1 MGEAPSAKAV
11 DATATGA
18 APKKKSTGRD
28 RFPFIDQ
35 FRGLIGIMMAL
46 GHSSGFFNG
55 AWKSLDMFDP
65 LFNNWGQFGLRY
77 MGYLCAPG
85 FLMMNGAVSWYSYSR
100 RRLAGA
106 TDWQAKW
113 HLIQR
118 GLFLILMQ
126 VTWVNL
132 AWVAFRLDKYSPAH
146 LGIISTIGISMCL
159 LALLQGTRWQ
169 VRLAVA
175 LAAFVAHVFLL
186 RIPYNEN
193 VLWQRVIMQTF
204 VDAGDWNKYPVIPWF
219 GLGTMGSVMAVGWF
233 GGWKTVKRRIL
244 MSWGIGLA
252 AIGLATVVRLAH
264 GFGNSTDYYRFFH
277 ISFFLDSKYPPNL
290 YHNLW
295 FFGAVS
301 FMVGTMHLIG
311 QFAMPAIKW
320 LGGIGRVPFFFYC
333 MHITI
338 LGLVADRFGFYY
350 RQGAV
355 RGSFIG
361 WVFIL
366 AVMYPFSLWFWS
378 FKQKHPVLDQG
389 PIAQRVF
396 NKIIQMI

>member
-1 MGEAPSAKAV
+1 MGEGPTAKVVEPTIQDAKA
-11 DATATGA
+11 
-18 APKKKSTGRD
+18 KKKSTGRD

-35 FRGLIGIMMAL
+35 FRGLVGIMMAL

-65 LFNNWGQFGLRY
+65 LFNNYGQFGLRY

-106 TDWQAKW
+106 TAWQAKW

-118 GLFLILMQ
+118 GLFLIFMQ

-132 AWVAFRLDKYSPAH
+132 AWVAFRFTKYSPFH
-146 LGIISTIGISMCL
+146 LGIISTIGMSMCL
-159 LALLQGTRWQ
+159 LALLQGMRWQ
-169 VRLAVA
+169 VRLAVG
-175 LAAFVAHVFLL
+175 LGTFVVHTFLL
-186 RIPYNEN
+186 RIPYSEN
-193 VLWQRVIMQTF
+193 VLWQRVLMQTF
-204 VDAGDWNKYPVIPWF
+204 VDAGDWNKYPMIPWF
-219 GLGTMGSVMAVGWF
+219 GFATLGSVMAVGWF
-233 GGWKTVKRRIL
+233 GGWKTVKKRIL
-244 MSWGIGLA
+244 MSWAIALA
-252 AIGLATVVRLAH
+252 SLGVALVIRLAR
-264 GFGNSTDYYRFFH
+264 GWGNSSDFYNFPH
-277 ISFFLDSKYPPNL
+277 ISFFLDTKYPPNL

-301 FMVGTMHLIG
+301 FMVGAMHLIG
-311 QFAMPAIKW
+311 QFAMPLIRW

-333 MHITI
+333 MHISI
-338 LGLVADRFGFYY
+338 LALFADRLGIYY

-355 RGSFIG
+355 RASFIG
-361 WVFIL
+361 WVGIL
-366 AVMYPFSLWFWS
+366 IVMYPLSLWFWS
-378 FKQKHPVLDQG
+378 VKQKTK
-389 PIAQRVF
+389 

>member
-1 MGEAPSAKAV
+1 MGAGRSESVLESPSQ
-11 DATATGA
+11 TAQ
-18 APKKKSTGRD
+18 PKKKSTGRD

-100 RRLAGA
+100 RRAAGA

-126 VTWVNL
+126 VTWVNM
-132 AWVAFRLDKYSPAH
+132 AWIAFRPAKYSPAH

-159 LALLQGTRWQ
+159 LALLQHTRWPF
-169 VRLAVA
+169 RLAVG
-175 LAAFVAHVFLL
+175 LAAFVGHTFLL
-186 RIPYNEN
+186 RIPYSED
-193 VLWQRVIMQTF
+193 VVWQRVLMQTF

-219 GLGTMGSVMAVGWF
+219 GFAALGSTMAVGWF
-233 GGWKTVKRRIL
+233 GGWQSPRKRIL
-244 MSWGIGLA
+244 MSWGIGLGAIAVA
-252 AIGLATVVRLAH
+252 AIIRLAH
-264 GFGNSTDYYRFFH
+264 GWGNSTDYYRFFH

-311 QFAMPAIKW
+311 QFAMPLIRW

-333 MHITI
+333 MHISLLAI
-338 LGLVADRFGFYY
+338 VADRLGVYY

-355 RGSFIG
+355 TASFVG
-361 WVFIL
+361 WVAL
-366 AVMYPFSLWFWS
+366 LLVMYPLSLWFWGL
-378 FKQKHPVLDQG
+378 KQRHK
-389 PIAQRVF
+389 
-396 NKIIQMI
+396 NKLLQMI